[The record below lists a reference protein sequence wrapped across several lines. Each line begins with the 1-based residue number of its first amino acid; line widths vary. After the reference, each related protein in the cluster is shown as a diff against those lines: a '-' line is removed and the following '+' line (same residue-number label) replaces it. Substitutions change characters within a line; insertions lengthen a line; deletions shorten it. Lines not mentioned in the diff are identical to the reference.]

1 MKREV
6 LIQLLIVVLLGVASF
21 CGAISASTENFKA
34 PTRQSVEYTDTT
46 TIHTYE
52 IKDIKYPVFKSKNGA
67 FYIWKTSKKTN
78 KKYKYYLPKEIQ
90 EKIGRKYDSK

>member
-6 LIQLLIVVLLGVASF
+6 LIQFLIVVLLGVASF
-21 CGAISASTENFKA
+21 CEAISASAENFKA

-46 TIHTYE
+46 TTHTYE

-90 EKIGRKYDSK
+90 KKIGSKYNSK

>member
-1 MKREV
+1 MKRKG

-21 CGAISASTENFKA
+21 CEAISASAENFKA
-34 PTRQSVEYTDTT
+34 PTRRSVEYTDTT
-46 TIHTYE
+46 TTHTYE
-52 IKDIKYPVFKSKNGA
+52 IKDIKYPVFKSKSGA